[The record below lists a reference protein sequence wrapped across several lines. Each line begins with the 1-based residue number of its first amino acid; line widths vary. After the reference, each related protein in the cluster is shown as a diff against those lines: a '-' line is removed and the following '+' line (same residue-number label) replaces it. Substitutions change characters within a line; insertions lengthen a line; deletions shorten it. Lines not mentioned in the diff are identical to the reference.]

1 MDIFTKCALGI
12 SAVLMCALLVLYL
25 YVSDLKAQ
33 NEQLQA
39 SNSTLQA
46 TLEAK
51 EQETQRNQ
59 EQLLALNA
67 KLNSIRTQAR
77 KGEDK
82 LNEAIN
88 KSNDKCSTVKLSD
101 SIINQLR

>member
-12 SAVLMCALLVLYL
+12 SAVLMCALFVLYL
-25 YVSDLKAQ
+25 YIADLKTQ
-33 NEQLQA
+33 NERLQA

-46 TLEAK
+46 ALEAK
-51 EQETQRNQ
+51 RQEAQKNQ
-59 EQLLALNA
+59 EQLLELNA
-67 KLNSIRTQAR
+67 KLNSIRAQAR

-82 LNEAIN
+82 LNEALN

-101 SIINQLR
+101 DIINQLR

>member
-1 MDIFTKCALGI
+1 MDIFTKCALCI
-12 SAVLMCALLVLYL
+12 SAVMMCALFVLYL

-39 SNSTLQA
+39 SNSMLQA

-51 EQETQRNQ
+51 QQEAQKQQ
-59 EQLLALNA
+59 EQMLELNA
-67 KLNSIRTQAR
+67 KLKSLRAQAR
-77 KGEDK
+77 NGEDK
-82 LNEAIN
+82 LNEALN
-88 KSNDKCSTVKLSD
+88 KSNDKCANVKLSD